1 MPERKPINV
10 AVSVLADISLG
21 IYRTP
26 ANALKELISNA
37 FDADATRVIINTGFP
52 YFRTITCRDNGDGMS
67 SKDFEKIMNLI
78 GGSVKRKDGR
88 QYTEK
93 GRPLIGKIGIGIL
106 AVAQICKRFTI
117 ISSTRNNCKKFE
129 ANVDFQGLNAESAK
143 EIPLGSEEAKT
154 IGSYELFND
163 LPEELDAHYTKIIL
177 EDIEPGFRN
186 RLLEYNGPESKIL
199 DYRFK
204 KGDPKALPEFIK
216 WLATTNAR
224 DIPDYY
230 RLLWELSITC
240 PISYLQNGPVMGADV
255 ISDIK
260 KDLLKYDFT
269 VKIDGLELKK
279 LILFPTSSE
288 VKEQGT
294 DYLVYPIEFD
304 EKVDGSRLAFKGYI
318 YHQRISILPPE
329 IRGLLIRV
337 RNVSIGMYD
346 KSLLNYPKAQGPRMA
361 GISGE
366 IYVNAGLESA
376 LNIDRNSFRETDPHY
391 LMLQEVIYT
400 RLGGD
405 KEKKTSGIFSD
416 ISKMSAARN
425 LVKKETED
433 NHSRDKIKSH
443 LKNVLGRSFDIRMSK
458 KESSFPIEIDIN
470 HGIIIIHEQHP
481 IFPRAKA
488 ARSNIERILIAYEIA
503 NKIGSTKKE
512 TRDEFYKFLMEK

>member
-67 SKDFEKIMNLI
+67 SKDFEKIMDLI

-88 QYTEK
+88 QYTDK
-93 GRPLIGKIGIGIL
+93 TRPLIGKIGIGIL

-117 ISSTRNNCKKFE
+117 VSSTRNSCTKFE
-129 ANVDFQGLNAESAK
+129 AHVDFKGLNTESAK
-143 EIPLGSEEAKT
+143 EIPLGSKKAKK
-154 IGSYELFND
+154 IGSYVLFKD

-177 EDIEPGFRN
+177 ENIEPGFRN
-186 RLLEYNGPESKIL
+186 RLLETGGPESKIQG
-199 DYRFK
+199 YRFK
-204 KGDPKALPEFIK
+204 KGDPKVLPEFIK

-240 PISYLQNGPVMGADV
+240 PISYLQNGPIKGEDI
-255 ISDIK
+255 ISGTK
-260 KDLLKYDFT
+260 KALLDFDFT
-269 VKIDGLELKK
+269 VKIDGLELRK

-288 VKEQGT
+288 VKEQGK
-294 DYLVYPIEFD
+294 DYLTYTIEFD
-304 EKVDGSRLAFKGYI
+304 EKIDGSRLAFKGYI
-318 YHQRISILPPE
+318 YHQRISIQPPE
-329 IRGLLIRV
+329 LRGLLIRV
-337 RNVSIGMYD
+337 RNVAIGMYD

-366 IYVNAGLESA
+366 IYVDDGLESA

-391 LMLQEVIYT
+391 LKLQEVIYT

-416 ISKMSAARN
+416 ISRMSAARN
-425 LVKKETED
+425 LAKKEIED
-433 NHSRDKIKSH
+433 DQSRDKIKSQIKK
-443 LKNVLGRSFDIRMSK
+443 LLGRSFEISTSK
-458 KESSFPIEIDIN
+458 EESSFPIEVDIDRGAITV
-470 HGIIIIHEQHP
+470 HEQHP

-488 ARSNIERILIAYEIA
+488 ARSNIERILIAYEFA
-503 NKIGSTKKE
+503 NKIGNTKE
-512 TRDEFYKFLMEK
+512 GIRNEFYRILMES